1 MLSALFDPL
10 SRLKRRI
17 DRSKSSGRI
26 PPEFISM
33 YDVPIPDAHTP
44 FSSLE
49 FIALDFETTGLDFN
63 SDKVLSCGGITL
75 DRHGIDFQTAFHHI
89 LKTDAAI
96 NRDSAV
102 INMITPEQLLQGED
116 PQQIYTELAHRLAG
130 RILITHCA
138 VIEYT
143 FLKKCFNLSQDLEL
157 PMIFLDT
164 LNIER
169 SMVKASGREGEF
181 SLNRIRERR
190 GFPQY
195 EAHNALWDSIATA
208 ELFMAQLKDLF
219 GKKEPKLCELYQR
232 SH

>member
-1 MLSALFDPL
+1 MLSFLFDPL
-10 SRLKRRI
+10 QKLKHRI
-17 DRSKSSGRI
+17 DKTKHSGKV
-26 PPEFISM
+26 PPEFLPM
-33 YDVPIPDAHTP
+33 YDVTIPDAKTP
-44 FSSLE
+44 FSKLE
-49 FIALDFETTGLDFN
+49 LIALDFETTGLDFN
-63 SDKVLSCGGITL
+63 SDRVLSCGGITL
-75 DRHGIDFQTAFHHI
+75 DKNGIDFQTAFHHI
-89 LKTDAAI
+89 LKTDATI
-96 NRDSAV
+96 NKDSAV

-116 PQQIYTELAHRLAG
+116 PQAVFHKLSKRLAG
-130 RILITHCA
+130 KVIITHCA

-164 LNIER
+164 LNLER
-169 SMVKASGREGEF
+169 SMVRATGRDGEF
-181 SLNRIRERR
+181 SLNKIRERR

-219 GKKEPKLCELYQR
+219 GKKEPVLCELYKR